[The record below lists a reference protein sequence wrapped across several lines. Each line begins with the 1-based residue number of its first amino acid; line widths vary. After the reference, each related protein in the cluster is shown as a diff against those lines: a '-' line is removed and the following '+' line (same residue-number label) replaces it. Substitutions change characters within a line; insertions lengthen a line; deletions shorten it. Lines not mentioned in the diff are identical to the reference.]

1 MSDKN
6 PVPVSNVQK
15 AKFNYIKTIRT
26 AIRLKHSLR
35 ADDELRD
42 VLPGYLL
49 AFDKAVMQGKLPP
62 PIDTKALIDGT
73 RD

>member
-1 MSDKN
+1 MSKKA
-6 PVPVSNVQK
+6 PSPVSTVQK
-15 AKFNYIKTIRT
+15 AKLNYIKTIRT
-26 AIRLKHSLR
+26 AIRLEHSLR

-42 VLPGYLL
+42 VLPGYLI

-62 PIDTKALIDGT
+62 PLDTKALIGGK